1 MRGAWIFLVIWSF
14 SAMSLASDERT
25 ETLADIRQSLTAVHV
40 EISKLRR
47 ELIPTDKPDGLVAGD
62 TLLGRVDSVE
72 QVLRYLTSK
81 TEELEY
87 RINQIVVD
95 GTNRIGDLEFR
106 LVDLEGGDVSQLG
119 EISTLG
125 GDTSSQA
132 VESEVKPNAA
142 GLQMAV
148 GEQADFSRASQ
159 ALEQEDYAQ
168 ASALFAKF
176 VSSYPGGPLNPQA
189 FVLRGKALESLGDV
203 RAAARSYLDSYSR
216 HPHASVAPEALLRL
230 GLALDG
236 LKQSKAACRTLGE
249 VTLKFPQSEQVAQ
262 AQSMMQTLN
271 CS

>member
-1 MRGAWIFLVIWSF
+1 MRRAWIFLVIWSF

-106 LVDLEGGDVSQLG
+106 LVDL
-119 EISTLG
+119 
-125 GDTSSQA
+125 
-132 VESEVKPNAA
+132 
-142 GLQMAV
+142 
-148 GEQADFSRASQ
+148 
-159 ALEQEDYAQ
+159 
-168 ASALFAKF
+168 
-176 VSSYPGGPLNPQA
+176 
-189 FVLRGKALESLGDV
+189 
-203 RAAARSYLDSYSR
+203 
-216 HPHASVAPEALLRL
+216 
-230 GLALDG
+230 
-236 LKQSKAACRTLGE
+236 
-249 VTLKFPQSEQVAQ
+249 
-262 AQSMMQTLN
+262 
-271 CS
+271 